1 MKEVEKACIKKLNVL
16 ATTVSATNRIS
27 IPGRRARESYVKVE
41 KVKSHV
47 RLLSMGGSV
56 RVSRQEVKEKC
67 AWNNPDPPPY
77 LGENF
82 ASVFSKTNP
91 FASNPYAELQQTLTL
106 TQTKPDPPSLYFQ
119 TPVWNITSGK
129 LHMDQTAPS
138 APTPATEGKVVPE
151 HVRIM
156 AAPCERA
163 NKQLK
168 DEFEEILRTSKTY
181 PDLRLALS
189 EFKTELLR
197 RGNASRSV
205 RDELRQRV
213 LQAEQE
219 AEEHF
224 KTSLKHHEVS
234 FDNEQHSTLQKQVA
248 ALQEQ
253 LCRLSSRVEPPVSA
267 LPLPSLPPRPPAAE
281 PPVSALPLP
290 SLPPRPPTPPP
301 CQPTSE
307 GPVTRSRA
315 AVQAPLMDTVD
326 PNSGRRVA
334 VYRPF
339 PAADLNA
346 MLQTLPPISS
356 GGRNWFASVQRQAM
370 GHDLCGGDMQMILTK
385 VCPLSILPQVLEE
398 TGVGRMAKDEP
409 LDHENLDRI
418 DGIPKTVVTAMENIP
433 DLAEMTDDRWCSCLR
448 HFLRRH
454 AKEKDTK
461 VDRSP
466 SSH

>member
-1 MKEVEKACIKKLNVL
+1 
-16 ATTVSATNRIS
+16 
-27 IPGRRARESYVKVE
+27 
-41 KVKSHV
+41 
-47 RLLSMGGSV
+47 
-56 RVSRQEVKEKC
+56 
-67 AWNNPDPPPY
+67 
-77 LGENF
+77 
-82 ASVFSKTNP
+82 
-91 FASNPYAELQQTLTL
+91 
-106 TQTKPDPPSLYFQ
+106 
-119 TPVWNITSGK
+119 
-129 LHMDQTAPS
+129 MDQTAPS

-267 LPLPSLPPRPPAAE
+267 LPLPSLPPRPP
-281 PPVSALPLP
+281 
-290 SLPPRPPTPPP
+290 TPPP

-418 DGIPKTVVTAMENIP
+418 DVGLNAHFPLPLCAVHDMVFTPKVGEDATTYVDRAKTEYHIKTGFLHNTSPFHDSVFRASILKGIPKTVVTAMENIP

>member
-224 KTSLKHHEVS
+224 KTSLKHHEV
-234 FDNEQHSTLQKQVA
+234 
-248 ALQEQ
+248 
-253 LCRLSSRVEPPVSA
+253 
-267 LPLPSLPPRPPAAE
+267 
-281 PPVSALPLP
+281 
-290 SLPPRPPTPPP
+290 
-301 CQPTSE
+301 
-307 GPVTRSRA
+307 
-315 AVQAPLMDTVD
+315 
-326 PNSGRRVA
+326 
-334 VYRPF
+334 
-339 PAADLNA
+339 
-346 MLQTLPPISS
+346 
-356 GGRNWFASVQRQAM
+356 
-370 GHDLCGGDMQMILTK
+370 
-385 VCPLSILPQVLEE
+385 LEE

>member
-1 MKEVEKACIKKLNVL
+1 
-16 ATTVSATNRIS
+16 
-27 IPGRRARESYVKVE
+27 
-41 KVKSHV
+41 
-47 RLLSMGGSV
+47 
-56 RVSRQEVKEKC
+56 
-67 AWNNPDPPPY
+67 
-77 LGENF
+77 
-82 ASVFSKTNP
+82 
-91 FASNPYAELQQTLTL
+91 
-106 TQTKPDPPSLYFQ
+106 
-119 TPVWNITSGK
+119 
-129 LHMDQTAPS
+129 MDQTAPS

-267 LPLPSLPPRPPAAE
+267 LPLPSLPPRPP
-281 PPVSALPLP
+281 
-290 SLPPRPPTPPP
+290 TPPP

-418 DGIPKTVVTAMENIP
+418 D
-433 DLAEMTDDRWCSCLR
+433 
-448 HFLRRH
+448 
-454 AKEKDTK
+454 

>member
-1 MKEVEKACIKKLNVL
+1 
-16 ATTVSATNRIS
+16 
-27 IPGRRARESYVKVE
+27 
-41 KVKSHV
+41 
-47 RLLSMGGSV
+47 
-56 RVSRQEVKEKC
+56 
-67 AWNNPDPPPY
+67 
-77 LGENF
+77 
-82 ASVFSKTNP
+82 
-91 FASNPYAELQQTLTL
+91 
-106 TQTKPDPPSLYFQ
+106 
-119 TPVWNITSGK
+119 
-129 LHMDQTAPS
+129 MDQTAPS

-224 KTSLKHHEVS
+224 KTSLKHHEV
-234 FDNEQHSTLQKQVA
+234 
-248 ALQEQ
+248 
-253 LCRLSSRVEPPVSA
+253 
-267 LPLPSLPPRPPAAE
+267 
-281 PPVSALPLP
+281 
-290 SLPPRPPTPPP
+290 
-301 CQPTSE
+301 
-307 GPVTRSRA
+307 
-315 AVQAPLMDTVD
+315 
-326 PNSGRRVA
+326 
-334 VYRPF
+334 
-339 PAADLNA
+339 
-346 MLQTLPPISS
+346 
-356 GGRNWFASVQRQAM
+356 
-370 GHDLCGGDMQMILTK
+370 
-385 VCPLSILPQVLEE
+385 LEE